1 VEECAPT
8 HLTMY
13 LYSYTSKTVHIYVYY
28 YECRLG
34 LQVHS
39 LSVTVRCTWAGL

>member
-13 LYSYTSKTVHIYVYY
+13 LYSYTSKTVYIYVYY
-28 YECRLG
+28 VG
-34 LQVHS
+34 
-39 LSVTVRCTWAGL
+39 